1 MMGFIKLVLLLA
13 ALAVG
18 VALSVQLEEDPHSH
32 ARRVRMRWTGLAVG
46 LALVVLVLLLWPA
59 IGYVDAGYRGVV
71 LRFGAVT
78 GRTLDPGIY
87 LVTPVAESVE
97 DMDVQVH
104 ADKLTAAASS
114 RDLQDVHT
122 EVTLN
127 YNVDPARAGE
137 VYTNL
142 RKDYIQRVVDPAIQE
157 AVKATTARFD
167 AEELITKRP
176 EVRDS
181 IDTFLTNRLGSYG
194 IHVDG
199 VFITDFQFSPDF
211 SAAIE
216 KKVTAV
222 QKALQAEN
230 DLRRIKTEAEQRV
243 AEAMGQAKAIQLQAQ
258 SIAAQGG
265 EAYLQLR
272 WIERWDG
279 HLPATLAA
287 GQGTTPLLMLGPK

>member
-137 VYTNL
+137 
-142 RKDYIQRVVDPAIQE
+142 VDPAIQE